1 VKRFVPPHPPRGA
14 GPVATWRGLVG
25 ERART
30 SVYGWSKLAFEA
42 DHLCRKV
49 LGFTVHIPL
58 TPEGVEHVLLANAA
72 NYAKVDVSKRILAP
86 VIGLGLLTADG
97 ELWREQRKIVA
108 ASFSPPA
115 VEQRRTLFSR
125 AAEEGT
131 AGWEDGTI
139 RDMASEATNTT
150 MRVIAESLFSG
161 DPRLTSAEAS
171 AQILAALGGI
181 GEQRVQ
187 VLLGLPMVPLS
198 RRGWAARQGQRF
210 LRTTLGRLVAD
221 RMEGRAP
228 PDDFLG
234 GLIKALN
241 ERFAPKQARSLAIDN
256 AATFYLAG
264 HETTANALSWTL
276 YLLSESPEL
285 QDRLAEEARSALS
298 HTDFAASPVSE
309 QLPQLYAVL
318 QESLRLY
325 PPAPRFDRQAIGP
338 DELYGAT
345 VEKGHI
351 VSIWPWLLHRH
362 RKLWDDPD
370 AFDPERFLPCKPRPS
385 RFQYLPFGAG
395 PRVCVGAQFATVEAL
410 VILAHWLSAWRFEGI
425 GHTAEPSGL
434 VTLRPKGGVP
444 LRLSERQIR

>member
-1 VKRFVPPHPPRGA
+1 VKRFVPPHPPRGQ

-30 SVYGWSKLAFEA
+30 SVYGWSKLAFET

-72 NYAKVDVSKRILAP
+72 NYGKVDISKRILAP

-97 ELWREQRKIVA
+97 ELWREQRRIVA

-115 VEQRRTLFSR
+115 VEQRRSLFSLS
-125 AAEEGT
+125 AAEAT
-131 AGWEDGTI
+131 AGWADGTV
-139 RDMASEATNTT
+139 RDMAAEATATT
-150 MRVIAESLFSG
+150 MKVIAESLFSG
-161 DPRLTSAEAS
+161 DRRLTSAAAS

-210 LRTTLGRLVAD
+210 LRGTLGQLVSD

-228 PDDFLG
+228 SDDFLG
-234 GLIKALN
+234 RLITALR
-241 ERFAPKQARSLAIDN
+241 ERFEPEQARSLAIDN

-276 YLLSESPEL
+276 YLLSELPDL
-285 QDRLAEEARSALS
+285 QDRLADEARAALS
-298 HTDFAASPVSE
+298 SSGFANAPVTE
-309 QLPQLYAVL
+309 QLPRLHAVL

-325 PPAPRFDRQAIGP
+325 PPAPRFDRQALAP
-338 DELYGAT
+338 DELYGAA

-362 RKLWDDPD
+362 RTLWDDPD
-370 AFDPERFLPCKPRPS
+370 AFDPERFAPGRPKPS

-395 PRVCVGAQFATVEAL
+395 PRVCVGAQFATIEAL
-410 VILAHWLSAWRFEGI
+410 VILAHWLSEWRFNGI
-425 GHTAEPSGL
+425 GRPAEPSGL
-434 VTLRPKGGVP
+434 VTLRPKNGV
-444 LRLSERQIR
+444 RLKLIKRRN